1 MVCSINIHFSNT
13 HLLNRAGTIP
23 FALVLLTGS
32 LLMTTLVADDV
43 VAEEVVANEQAA
55 DQSIVEKEDSTSQ
68 PVMAKEDT
76 DNDAASELLSAIIA
90 RNTALK
96 NSLDLTIENH
106 RAAIEQKENE
116 VGPYDLELSEM
127 VYGLGKTLQTSQ
139 RYGEAINAY
148 RRSLYLKRVNDG
160 VYSLSQAPMLRGIIE
175 SHVRQGQTDA
185 AAESYEQLVWIHLKT
200 YGNNDPRLISLF
212 EEVGQWHLNAYI
224 QTEQR
229 EDGYHLNAAFDLYSI
244 AIKLSSEHHGDSN
257 IELIDLLKNLAITS
271 YYQTLH
277 QQRYPEF
284 AELGAGV
291 PFGYRPLG
299 TTGDELLRRGSYY
312 LHGHAAHRR
321 ILHILNS
328 NQEVTS
334 IDKAKAHTDLGDWF
348 LLYGRQ
354 QLAITAYQQ
363 AHKAMEDDEQ
373 KDEVL
378 ASLFGMPT
386 MLPKLETK
394 IVQETT
400 IISDALLT
408 RSSAPSK
415 QLSEN
420 SSENSKDSGNTKNT
434 PYQNLFIHDSY
445 VNLTVDVTEKGAPT
459 NLKISEVY
467 PEGADS
473 YGSRARQTIRAKKFR
488 PRFESGS
495 PVLTNAF
502 PIKVLIPNENS

>member
-1 MVCSINIHFSNT
+1 MIHPFDICSINKLS
-13 HLLNRAGTIP
+13 LNRAGVTP
-23 FALVLLTGS
+23 LALCVLMCCLLT
-32 LLMTTLVADDV
+32 TT
-43 VAEEVVANEQAA
+43 VVANDVVDEPVADEQTT
-55 DQSIVEKEDSTSQ
+55 DQPMAEKEDSTS
-68 PVMAKEDT
+68 PSATAKEDT
-76 DNDAASELLSAIIA
+76 NKTNSASELLSAIIA

-139 RYGEAINAY
+139 RYEEAINAY

-175 SHVRQGQTDA
+175 SHVRQGQTEA
-185 AAESYEQLVWIHLKT
+185 AAENYEQLVWIHLKT

-257 IELIDLLKNLAITS
+257 IELIGLLKNLAITS

-321 ILHILNS
+321 ILSILN
-328 NQEVTS
+328 NNPEVTS

-354 QLAITAYQQ
+354 QLAINAYQQ
-363 AHKAMEDDEQ
+363 AHKAMEGDDK

-386 MLPKLETK
+386 MLPKLEAK

-400 IISDALLT
+400 ITSGALLNN
-408 RSSAPSK
+408 SSASSK
-415 QLSEN
+415 P

-434 PYQNLFIHDSY
+434 PYQNLYVHDSY

-467 PEGADS
+467 PEDADN
-473 YGSRARQTIRAKKFR
+473 YGHRARQTIRAKKFR

>member
-1 MVCSINIHFSNT
+1 MIHPFDICSINKLS
-13 HLLNRAGTIP
+13 LNRAGLT
-23 FALVLLTGS
+23 ALALCLLMGCLLT
-32 LLMTTLVADDV
+32 TT
-43 VAEEVVANEQAA
+43 VVANDVVGEPVADEQTT
-55 DQSIVEKEDSTSQ
+55 DQPMAEKEDSTS
-68 PVMAKEDT
+68 PPATAKEDT
-76 DNDAASELLSAIIA
+76 NKTNSASELLSAIIA

-139 RYGEAINAY
+139 RYEEAINAY

-200 YGNNDPRLISLF
+200 YGNNDPKLIALF
-212 EEVGQWHLNAYI
+212 EEVGQWHLNTYV

-229 EDGYHLNAAFDLYSI
+229 EDGYHLNAAFNLYSI
-244 AIKLSSEHHGDSN
+244 AIKLSSEHNGNSN
-257 IELIDLLKNLAITS
+257 IELIHLLKNLAITS

-321 ILHILNS
+321 ILSILN
-328 NQEVTS
+328 NNPNVTP

-354 QLAITAYQQ
+354 QLAISAYQQ
-363 AHKAMEDDEQ
+363 AHKAMEGDDK

-400 IISDALLT
+400 ITSGALLNH
-408 RSSAPSK
+408 SSASSK
-415 QLSEN
+415 P
-420 SSENSKDSGNTKNT
+420 SSENSKDAGDTKNT
-434 PYQNLFIHDSY
+434 PYQNLYVHDSY

-467 PEGADS
+467 PEDADN
-473 YGSRARQTIRAKKFR
+473 YGYRARQTIRAKKFR

>member
-1 MVCSINIHFSNT
+1 MIHPFDICSINTLS
-13 HLLNRAGTIP
+13 LNRAGVTP
-23 FALVLLTGS
+23 LALCLLMGCLLT
-32 LLMTTLVADDV
+32 TP
-43 VAEEVVANEQAA
+43 VVANDVAGEPAANEQTT
-55 DQSIVEKEDSTSQ
+55 DQPISEKEDSTS
-68 PVMAKEDT
+68 PSAATKEDT
-76 DNDAASELLSAIIA
+76 KNKNNAASELLSAIIA
-90 RNTALK
+90 RNVALK
-96 NSLDLTIENH
+96 NSLALTIENH

-139 RYGEAINAY
+139 RYEEAISAY

-200 YGNNDPRLISLF
+200 YGNNDPKLIALF
-212 EEVGQWHLNAYI
+212 EEVGQWHLNTYI

-244 AIKLSSEHHGDSN
+244 AIKLSGKHHGSSN

-284 AELGAGV
+284 AEIGAGM

-299 TTGDELLRRGSYY
+299 TSGDEFLRRGSYY
-312 LHGHAAHRR
+312 LHGHAAHRK
-321 ILHILNS
+321 ILHILAN
-328 NQEVTS
+328 NPEVTP
-334 IDKAKAHTDLGDWF
+334 IDKAKAHTDLGDWYI
-348 LLYGRQ
+348 LYGRY
-354 QLAITAYQQ
+354 QLAINAYQQ
-363 AHKAMEDDEQ
+363 AHKAVEGDEQ

-378 ASLFGMPT
+378 KSLFGIPA

-400 IISDALLT
+400 ITSGALL
-408 RSSAPSK
+408 SHSPASSK
-415 QLSEN
+415 QASED
-420 SSENSKDSGNTKNT
+420 SKGESNTKNA
-434 PYQNLFIHDSY
+434 PYQNLYIHDSY

-459 NLKISEVY
+459 NLKVSEVY
-467 PEGADS
+467 PEGADN
-473 YGSRARQTIRAKKFR
+473 YGYRARQTIRAKKFR

>member
-1 MVCSINIHFSNT
+1 MTCSTNIHSFNT
-13 HLLNRAGTIP
+13 RLFNRAGAIP
-23 FALVLLTGS
+23 FALSLFMGS
-32 LLMTTLVADDV
+32 LLMTTLATNEALADDV
-43 VAEEVVANEQAA
+43 VTNEQIA
-55 DQSIVEKEDSTSQ
+55 DQPTTEKADSTSQ
-68 PVMAKEDT
+68 PTMAKEDT
-76 DNDAASELLSAIIA
+76 SNDTASELLSAILA

-96 NSLDLTIENH
+96 NSLNLAIENH

-139 RYGEAINAY
+139 RYEEAINAY

-175 SHVRQGQTDA
+175 SHIKQGQTDA
-185 AAESYEQLVWIHLKT
+185 AAENYEQLVWIHLKT
-200 YGNNDPRLISLF
+200 YGNNDPKLIPLM
-212 EEVGQWHLNAYI
+212 EEAGQWHLNAYI
-224 QTEQR
+224 QTEER
-229 EDGYHLNAAFDLYSI
+229 EDGYHLNAAFDLYSV
-244 AIKLSSEHHGDSN
+244 AIKLSSEHYGSSN

-321 ILHILNS
+321 ILNILDN
-328 NQEVTS
+328 NPEVTS

-354 QLAITAYQQ
+354 QLAINAYQQ
-363 AHKAMEDDEQ
+363 AHKVMDGDEQ

-378 ASLFGMPT
+378 TSLFGSPT

-394 IVQETT
+394 IVQETAIT
-400 IISDALLT
+400 SNSLLT
-408 RSSAPSK
+408 H
-415 QLSEN
+415 LSTPPEQV
-420 SSENSKDSGNTKNT
+420 SEDSKDTDNSNKR
-434 PYQNLFIHDSY
+434 PYQSLFVHDSY
-445 VNLTVDVTEKGAPT
+445 VNLTADITEKGSAT

-467 PEGADS
+467 PEEAS
-473 YGSRARQTIRAKKFR
+473 NYGHRARQTIKAKKFR

-502 PIKVLIPNENS
+502 QIKVLIPNENS